1 MDLATLGGLVGGF
14 VLLLAALLLA
24 GSHGSG
30 HGVSLGQFVDPPAA
44 IMVFGGGLCVVLI
57 SVPLKV
63 FLGLP
68 KILMKLFFNR
78 AEDLPGLIEELV
90 RLAEI
95 ARKDGLL
102 ALEARV
108 PEVSH
113 STIALGIQ
121 MAVDGTRPEV
131 IEDIFRT
138 EMQAEE
144 GRHHVGKKMLEL
156 MGRCGPAFGMIA
168 TLLGLILMLGN
179 LDDPDSIGPTMAM
192 ALVGTLY
199 GAAIANMVCTPC
211 AEKLGYLSRQE
222 LLAKEV
228 VLKGILGIQAGENP
242 RVIEQ
247 KLNTYLPPRLRA
259 GAHEEAA

>member
-1 MDLATLGGLVGGF
+1 
-14 VLLLAALLLA
+14 
-24 GSHGSG
+24 
-30 HGVSLGQFVDPPAA
+30 
-44 IMVFGGGLCVVLI
+44 MVVGGGLCVVLT
-57 SVPLKV
+57 SVPLKI
-63 FLGLP
+63 FLGMP
-68 KILMKLFFNR
+68 KILMKLFLNKG
-78 AEDLPGLIEELV
+78 EDLPGLIEELV
-90 RLAEI
+90 GLAEI

-102 ALEARV
+102 ALGGQGAGNFDNQ
-108 PEVSH
+108 
-113 STIALGIQ
+113 TIVLGIQ

-138 EMQAEE
+138 EMHAEE

-179 LDDPDSIGPTMAM
+179 LDDPDSIGPNMAM

-199 GAAIANMVCTPC
+199 GAAMANMICTPC
-211 AEKLGYLSRQE
+211 AEKLAYLSRQE
-222 LLAKEV
+222 MLAKEI

-247 KLNTYLPPRLRA
+247 KLNTYLPPKLRRCDGRRPKGRKSRRQFAA
-259 GAHEEAA
+259 GAVFAAGCHLPRVGLLFQQPTTDYVSRQV

>member
-1 MDLATLGGLVGGF
+1 MDIATLGGIVGGF
-14 VLLLAALLLA
+14 VLMLAALLIA
-24 GSHGSG
+24 GSHGGG

-44 IMVFGGGLCVVLI
+44 IMVLGGGLCVVMT

-68 KILMKLFFNR
+68 KILMKLFFNKG
-78 AEDLPGLIEELV
+78 EDFPGLIEELV
-90 RLAEI
+90 GLAEV

-102 ALEARV
+102 ALEAKV
-108 PEVSH
+108 QDISNH
-113 STIALGIQ
+113 TIVLGIQ

-138 EMQAEE
+138 EIHAEE
-144 GRHHVGKKMLEL
+144 QRHHIGKKMLEL
-156 MGRCGPAFGMIA
+156 MGKCGPAFGMIA

-199 GAAIANMVCTPC
+199 GAAMANMICTPC

-222 LLAKEV
+222 MLSKEII
-228 VLKGILGIQAGENP
+228 LKGILGIQAGENP

-259 GAHEEAA
+259 GSHEEAA